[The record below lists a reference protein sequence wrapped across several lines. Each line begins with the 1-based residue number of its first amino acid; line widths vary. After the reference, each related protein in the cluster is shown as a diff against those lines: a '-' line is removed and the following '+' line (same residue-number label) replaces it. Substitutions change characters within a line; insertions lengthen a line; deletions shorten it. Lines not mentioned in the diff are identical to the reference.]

1 MLIDENTM
9 FFLLSPGYGKQQPH
23 VLLGVPSPLL
33 RAMPEDGSEEL
44 RALWSLGLQAAH
56 GRP

>member
-1 MLIDENTM
+1 MLIAENTM
-9 FFLLSPGYGKQQPH
+9 LFLLSPGGKQQPH